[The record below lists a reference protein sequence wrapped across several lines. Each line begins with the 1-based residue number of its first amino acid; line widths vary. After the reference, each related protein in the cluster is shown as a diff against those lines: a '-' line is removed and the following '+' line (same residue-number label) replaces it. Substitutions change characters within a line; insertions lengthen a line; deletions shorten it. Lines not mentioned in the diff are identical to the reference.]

1 MASCDWQKIKT
12 ATEAKAILRHSAE
25 DKRRTDKHSN
35 KDIDPARSGM
45 NISIGAMTS
54 YREACE
60 AYDERIADLDSQP
73 GANRRKDR
81 VTMIGLVI
89 PAPAGLDDGQAI
101 EWLSDAYD
109 IACEEMGGDR
119 NVIGGSIQVDE
130 RHEYVDART
139 GRTEMSRQ
147 HLHIY
152 AIPEY
157 EGKLNAKKVMTK
169 GNMTRMN
176 NRIEA
181 MSQER
186 YGLPWLTGEGRK
198 STESMD
204 ALKAKSAKAMI
215 EKAEKQASEIVER
228 ARNKANTIIN
238 NATDQRLEAEDMYT
252 DARKTRQKASESLS
266 EASERLETVK
276 SREEALEHREKAVK
290 RSEMGL
296 EKSKADIRRR
306 EKRLDAREEQIK
318 SESKTLTE
326 LRTELEQL
334 TISKVRLLGSKRE
347 WVHKEAV
354 RYKDNPTAQN
364 AQELLDALQQLDDN
378 KQDKGMTL

>member
-35 KDIDPARSGM
+35 KDINPARSAM

-54 YREACE
+54 YQEACE

-81 VTMIGLVI
+81 VTLIGLVI

-147 HLHIY
+147 HLHLY
-152 AIPEY
+152 AVPEY
-157 EGKLNAKKVMTK
+157 EGRLNAKKVCTK
-169 GNMTRMN
+169 SAMVRMN

-204 ALKAKSAKAMI
+204 ALKTKSAKAMI
-215 EKAEKQASEIVER
+215 EKAEKQAAEIVER
-228 ARNKANTIIN
+228 ARNRANTIIS
-238 NATDQRLEAEDMYT
+238 NATDQRLEAEDMYA
-252 DARKTRQKASESLS
+252 DARKDRQKASESLS
-266 EASERLETVK
+266 EASERLEAVRT
-276 SREEALEHREKAVK
+276 REEAIERREKAVK

-296 EKSKADIRRR
+296 EKSKTDIRRR
-306 EKRLDAREEQIK
+306 EKRLTEREEQVK
-318 SESKTLTE
+318 NESRNLTE
-326 LRTELEQL
+326 LRTQLEQL
-334 TISKVRLLGSKRE
+334 TIGKVRLLGSKRE
-347 WVHKEAV
+347 WVHKEAIKY
-354 RYKDNPTAQN
+354 RDEPNAQN
-364 AQELLDALQQLDDN
+364 AQELLDALRQLDDDN
-378 KQDKGMTL
+378 KNKGMTL